1 MSVQAVTL
9 NLPDTVYQR
18 AKQAADALN
27 RPLEDVIVNTLA
39 TTLPALDDVPPE
51 MTEELAVMAQLSDEA
66 LQGMA
71 NSLLPIARQELLD
84 NLLDQQGRGELDE
97 PGQREL
103 KALMAE
109 CGRHVLRRAEAV
121 ALLIARGH
129 SALQPLSI
137 PTES

>member
-27 RPLEDVIVNTLA
+27 RPLEDVIVN
-39 TTLPALDDVPPE
+39 
-51 MTEELAVMAQLSDEA
+51 S
-66 LQGMA
+66 
-71 NSLLPIARQELLD
+71 
-84 NLLDQQGRGELDE
+84 LLDQQGRGELDE
-97 PGQREL
+97 SGRREL
-103 KALMAE
+103 KALLAE

-129 SALQPLSI
+129 SAPQLLPI
-137 PTES
+137 PTDHRLKPAQPNLSNK